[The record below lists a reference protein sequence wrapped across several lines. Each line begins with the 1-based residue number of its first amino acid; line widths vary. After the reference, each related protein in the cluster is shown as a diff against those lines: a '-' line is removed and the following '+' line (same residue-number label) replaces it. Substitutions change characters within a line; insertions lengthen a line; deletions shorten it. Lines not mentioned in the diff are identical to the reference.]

1 MKENLPIYLG
11 GNMTKKPSKQ
21 DMHRALDALSEEQKS
36 AISDYMLDF
45 ARVISP
51 FLEGRKVKELAEKTI
66 LEGVPVMPQ
75 ILMLDVLLQVCDKN
89 FEIVMKEMAK
99 NREDSLKFREPFT
112 KYLSED
118 CPFRY
123 GDMFQVKAK
132 QDLH

>member
-1 MKENLPIYLG
+1 
-11 GNMTKKPSKQ
+11 MTKKLNKEN
-21 DMHRALDALSEEQKS
+21 MHKAFNALSEEQKS

-51 FLEGRKVKELAEKTI
+51 FLEGAKVKQLAEKTI
-66 LEGVPVMPQ
+66 LEGIPIMPQ

-89 FEIVMKEMAK
+89 FEVVMKEMEK
-99 NREDSLKFREPFT
+99 NREDFLKFQEPFA

-123 GDMFQVKAK
+123 GDLFQVNLIDKK
-132 QDLH
+132 DLH